1 MLAGNYNFGLQ
12 AGLHATPQGCEACFI
27 TVLLVENLLGERG
40 AARPQSAKAAR
51 WQERRERVCVVV
63 CLCVL

>member
-1 MLAGNYNFGLQ
+1 MLAGNYNVGLQ

-27 TVLLVENLLGERG
+27 TVLLVDNLLGERG

-51 WQERRERVCVVV
+51 WQDESEFV
-63 CLCVL
+63 